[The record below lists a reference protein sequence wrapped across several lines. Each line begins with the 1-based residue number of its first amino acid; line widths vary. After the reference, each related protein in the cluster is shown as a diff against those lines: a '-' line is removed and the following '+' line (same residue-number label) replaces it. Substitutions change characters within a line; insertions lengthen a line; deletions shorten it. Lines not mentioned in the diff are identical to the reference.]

1 MSAFLEALLGI
12 RCPGCGGKLELAG
25 LCRACREELKPQHG
39 PNLVYLGHYR
49 RWGRVVRALKYGGK
63 RDLLEALIP
72 PLAVGVQQSWWS
84 LQGVT
89 AVPTLPHRK
98 LLRGY
103 NQAELLGRALAKALE
118 LPYRESLTRQRYA
131 PSQTRRGLTERGE
144 LPEDTFKA
152 RTTLQGHWLLVD
164 DVITSGSTYRR
175 ARAALLEAGAQK
187 VYGACIGVR
196 NPNVL
201 RDMSL

>member
-1 MSAFLEALLGI
+1 MSPFLEALLGM
-12 RCPGCGGKLELAG
+12 RCPGCGGKLDLAG
-25 LCRACREELKPQHG
+25 LCRSCRDELKPQHG
-39 PNLVYLGHYR
+39 PNLVYLGHYQ

-72 PLAVGVQQSWWS
+72 PLAVGVQQTWWT
-84 LQGVT
+84 LHGVT

-98 LLRGY
+98 LARGY
-103 NQAELLGRALAKALE
+103 NQAELLGRALAKVLE
-118 LPYRESLTRQRYA
+118 LPYRETLTRQRYT
-131 PSQTRRGLTERGE
+131 PSQTRRRLSERGE

-152 RTTLQGHWLLVD
+152 RTVLQGCWLLVD

-175 ARAALLEAGAQK
+175 ARATLLGAGAQK

-201 RDMSL
+201 RDISL

>member
-1 MSAFLEALLGI
+1 MSPLLELLLGM
-12 RCPGCGGKLELAG
+12 RCPGCGGRLDLVG
-25 LCRACREELKPQHG
+25 LCRACREEMKPQHG

-63 RDLLEALIP
+63 RDLLEAIVP
-72 PLAVGVQQSWWS
+72 PLAAGVRQTGWS
-84 LQGVT
+84 LNGVT

-98 LLRGY
+98 LARGY

-118 LPYRESLTRQRYA
+118 LPYRETLIRQRYT
-131 PSQTRRGLTERGE
+131 PSQTRRRFGQRGE
-144 LPEDTFKA
+144 LPEDTFRA
-152 RTTLQGHWLLVD
+152 QAALEGRWLLVD

-175 ARAALLEAGAQK
+175 ARVTLLAGGAQK

-201 RDMSL
+201 RDISL

>member
-1 MSAFLEALLGI
+1 MHALLEALLGV
-12 RCPGCGGKLELAG
+12 RCPGCGGKLDLTG
-25 LCRACREELKPQHG
+25 LCRACRDELRPRHG
-39 PNLVYLGHYR
+39 PNLVYLGHYQ

-84 LQGVT
+84 LHGVT

-98 LLRGY
+98 LVRGY
-103 NQAELLGRALAKALE
+103 NQAELLGRALARALE
-118 LPYRESLTRQRYA
+118 LPYQETLTRQRYT
-131 PSQTRRGLTERGE
+131 PSQTRRRLSERAGLPT
-144 LPEDTFKA
+144 DTF
-152 RTTLQGHWLLVD
+152 RPRGPLQGRWLLVD

-175 ARAALLEAGAQK
+175 ARAALLEAGSQK

-201 RDMSL
+201 RDISL